1 MSAQGIRLS
10 TSAKADTSHELVT
23 RIDRLPVDS
32 INNDIARGKVP
43 NAYPYSSFGQRTF
56 SGAVEGAV
64 VWTDG
69 DFPGPLVGGARM
81 SVVSASTNDSA
92 DGTGIRT
99 VEIHYLDTNLAE
111 KVEVITLNGITP
123 VLTQAADIHF
133 INVFHVV
140 TFGSLKKAGG
150 NISVSYNGFNYANIR
165 AGENVQ
171 FSSVR
176 MVPAGKV
183 FYLAGAVAGSSS
195 TNSDSRVTVKLA
207 SNLYNG
213 LTFSNPFILLPH
225 GLVDLQD
232 NTVTFNFPVASA
244 YHAGSVIALLATVDK
259 ACQVSG
265 SLYGWMED
273 A

>member
-32 INNDIARGKVP
+32 MNNDIARGKVP
-43 NAYPYSSFGQRTF
+43 SAYPYVSFGQRQFLTSASDAVIWSDGEF
-56 SGAVEGAV
+56 SG
-64 VWTDG
+64 
-69 DFPGPLVGGARM
+69 PIIGGAQL
-81 SVVSASTNDSA
+81 SVVSTSGEDSSA
-92 DGTGIRT
+92 GTGIRT
-99 VEIHYLDTNLAE
+99 AELHYLDTNLAE
-111 KVEVITLNGITP
+111 KIEIVTLNGTAP
-123 VLTQAADIHF
+123 VLTQAADIYF
-133 INVFHVV
+133 VNVFHVV
-140 TFGSLKKAGG
+140 TFGSLKKAAGA
-150 NISVSYNGFNYANIR
+150 ISASYGGFNHANIR
-165 AGENVQ
+165 AGDNVQ

-176 MVPAGKV
+176 MIPAGKV
-183 FYLAGAVAGSSS
+183 FYLAGAVAGSASS
-195 TNSDSRVTVKLA
+195 NSASRVTVKLA

-213 LTFSNPFILLPH
+213 LTFTNPFLLLPH

-244 YHAGSVIALLATVDK
+244 YHAGSVIALIATVDK